1 MIITNILV
9 IKKLAEYR
17 SLFEQWQQI
26 MKEQYGVSMTK
37 PDDTLLL
44 CHALDEGIEQMKD
57 LLKRN
62 GKKVTA

>member
-9 IKKLAEYR
+9 IKKLTEYR

-26 MKEQYGVSMTK
+26 MKEQNGESMAK
-37 PDDTLLL
+37 PDDALLL
-44 CHALDEGIEQMKD
+44 CHALDDGIERMKD